1 MAIAMTLKDYLDNQ
15 DIRYDVLAHEKTRTS
30 TETASVAHVPGDQ
43 LAKTVILEDDLGY
56 VMVVVPATHQVE
68 MSAVDDQLRRRLT
81 LAHEIELPR
90 LFTDCDLGAIP
101 PIGDAYGIETMV
113 DDSLAEQADIYFEAG
128 DHELLVHVSNEQF
141 DTLMADAMHGH
152 FSYHS

>member
-1 MAIAMTLKDYLDNQ
+1 MAIAMTLKDYLDYQ

-68 MSAVDDQLRRRLT
+68 LSAVDDQLSRRLT
-81 LAHEIELPR
+81 LAQEVELPR

-101 PIGDAYGIETMV
+101 PVGDAYGIETMV
-113 DDSLAEQADIYFEAG
+113 DDSLAEQADIYFEGG

-141 DTLMADAMHGH
+141 DMLMVDALHGH
-152 FSYHS
+152 FSQHS

>member
-1 MAIAMTLKDYLDNQ
+1 MAIAMTLKDYLENQ

-81 LAHEIELPR
+81 LAHEVEFPR
-90 LFTDCDLGAIP
+90 LFTDCDLGALP
-101 PIGDAYGIETMV
+101 PVGDAYGIETMV
-113 DDSLAEQADIYFEAG
+113 DDSLAEQPDIYFEAG
-128 DHELLVHVSNEQF
+128 DHELLVHVTNEQF

-152 FSYHS
+152 FSQHS